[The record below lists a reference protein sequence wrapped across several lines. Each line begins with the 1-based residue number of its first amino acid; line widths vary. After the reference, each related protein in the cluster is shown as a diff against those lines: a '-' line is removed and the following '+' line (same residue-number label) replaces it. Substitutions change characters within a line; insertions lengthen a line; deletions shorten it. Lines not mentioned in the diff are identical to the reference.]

1 MMMNPRRRV
10 IPLLALALFFTIS
23 FQGVA
28 QKSKPRE
35 RDERR
40 EEQEEREE
48 QQKRQKPANQSSPNP
63 AQSGEKQ
70 RRVDDPDDEEDMNRE
85 LWEFAKNTPYES
97 ISLLHQRCAADV
109 QSKANGRSRVAYRLA
124 HYACGHSSRSRPP
137 AL

>member
-10 IPLLALALFFTIS
+10 IPLLAVALFFAIS

-40 EEQEEREE
+40 EEREERED
-48 QQKRQKPANQSSPNP
+48 QQKRQPKPANQSSPNP

-97 ISLLHQRCAADV
+97 ILSYIKDAQRTSRATQTAEV
-109 QSKANGRSRVAYRLA
+109 ELPTGWRITPAGTQVEVGR
-124 HYACGHSSRSRPP
+124 
-137 AL
+137 